1 MPKYIWHF
9 IFLDGPKNELKL
21 FRRFRSVSIEIFD
34 HSYRSALVRSDTDV
48 GQEGLLFFIPK
59 LWVEIR
65 TVQVSQVL
73 SCFLKLCSRTLEQE
87 GAIPL
92 IFLQSGQ
99 HETVQNV
106 LVFDCIHL
114 WPWK

>member
-21 FRRFRSVSIEIFD
+21 FRRFRSVFIEIFD

-92 IFLQSGQ
+92 IFLQSG
-99 HETVQNV
+99 HSD
-106 LVFDCIHL
+106 L
-114 WPWK
+114 